1 MDTLRWIILGAGV
14 LLAIVVYLVSRHQR
28 PRHRELPV
36 ADDYE
41 DDVSDVRLIVR
52 AEQEET
58 LDSDLSQELAALT
71 DQVREEAAERPQ
83 PEPAPVESP
92 PPAATDTAAVRPSK
106 PSPLAAAVPKLGRGK
121 AKVEKPAR
129 PVPEPELIIVLHV
142 AAKGQGRVS
151 GQALRD
157 ALEAAGLE
165 FGEMDIYHSYS
176 EVGGERRQL
185 FSAANMI
192 KPGTLRAQD
201 LDGLQTPGLSLF
213 MRLPGPLRPLEAL
226 DEMLAVAGRLATEID
241 GQLLAENRI
250 PLTRQLSEHM
260 RDRVR
265 AFSLEME
272 RARH

>member
-28 PRHRELPV
+28 PRHRGLPV
-36 ADDYE
+36 ADEYE
-41 DDVSDVRLIVR
+41 EDVSDVRLIVR

-83 PEPAPVESP
+83 PESAPVESP
-92 PPAATDTAAVRPSK
+92 PPTATDTGAARPSK

-121 AKVEKPAR
+121 AKAEKPAR
-129 PVPEPELIIVLHV
+129 PEPELIIVLHV

-157 ALEAAGLE
+157 ALEVAGLE
-165 FGEMDIYHSYS
+165 FGEMDIYHRYS

-213 MRLPGPLRPLEAL
+213 MRLPGPLRPLDAL
-226 DEMLAVAGRLATEID
+226 DEMLAVAGRLAAEID

-250 PLTRQLSEHM
+250 PLTRQLTEHM

>member
-1 MDTLRWIILGAGV
+1 M
-14 LLAIVVYLVSRHQR
+14 
-28 PRHRELPV
+28 
-36 ADDYE
+36 
-41 DDVSDVRLIVR
+41 R
-52 AEQEET
+52 A
-58 LDSDLSQELAALT
+58 A
-71 DQVREEAAERPQ
+71 AAERPQ
-83 PEPAPVESP
+83 SETAPVESS
-92 PPAATDTAAVRPSK
+92 PAATESGAVRPSK

-129 PVPEPELIIVLHV
+129 PVPELIIVLHV

-151 GQALRD
+151 GPALRD
-157 ALEAAGLE
+157 ALEVAGLE
-165 FGEMDIYHSYS
+165 FGEMDIYHCYS
-176 EVGGERRQL
+176 TVGGERRQL

-201 LDGLQTPGLSLF
+201 LDGLRTPGLSLF

-226 DEMLAVAGRLATEID
+226 DEMLAVAGRLAAEID